1 MVLDVDAVR
10 IIRNITSSDLVEGDR
25 ERLLVRSACNLDGG
39 LQLDCA
45 IALTAHHVV
54 DVVRALGREGTQ
66 EETVLIGFFQQI
78 VDSSAFSFT

>member
-10 IIRNITSSDLVEGDR
+10 IIGNIASSNLVEGDR

-54 DVVRALGREGTQ
+54 DVVRALGSEGAQ
-66 EETVLIGFFQQI
+66 KETDQFLPVNR
-78 VDSSAFSFT
+78 

>member
-10 IIRNITSSDLVEGDR
+10 IIGNIASSNLVEGDC

-66 EETVLIGFFQQI
+66 KEAVLISFFQ
-78 VDSSAFSFT
+78 